1 MSARA
6 RGSFDFGLLPT
17 EGLLPA
23 AARLDELPAPKIV
36 DLLVAQEA
44 RTVTAVRGQRAAIAA
59 AAELVAGALARGGR
73 LIYVG
78 AGTSGRLGAL
88 DAAECPP
95 TFSVAPSR
103 VGAVIAGG
111 PRALTHAAEGAEDDP
126 REAELRLRRV
136 GLGPRDVLCAI
147 AASGVTP
154 FTLAALEYAHRRRSR
169 TIFVTCARPALPDRL
184 PDVVIAAPTG
194 PEVVAGST
202 RLKAGTATK
211 LVLNAI
217 STTAFVLLGK
227 TYGNLMVDVAP
238 TSAKLRD
245 RALRIVGA
253 LTGLDARAAQALLT
267 RAGGRPKV
275 AIVMHHRKVPR
286 PRAEALLAEAGGRLR
301 RVIGEVRRG

>member
-1 MSARA
+1 MRARA
-6 RGSFDFGLLPT
+6 KVEFGLLPT
-17 EGLLPA
+17 EALLPA
-23 AARLDELPAPKIV
+23 AARLDEQPAAKIV
-36 DLLVAQEA
+36 DLLTAQEA
-44 RTVTAVRGQRAAIAA
+44 RTVQAVRGQRAAIAA
-59 AAELVAGALARGGR
+59 AAELCAAALARGGR
-73 LIYVG
+73 LVYAG

-103 VGAVIAGG
+103 VCAVIAGG
-111 PRALTHAAEGAEDDP
+111 PRALTHAVEGAEDDP

-154 FTLAALEYAHRRRSR
+154 FTLAALEYARRRRSR
-169 TIFVTCARPALPDRL
+169 TIFVTCAKPPAAERL
-184 PDVVIAAPTG
+184 ADVVIAAVVG

-211 LVLNAI
+211 LILNAI
-217 STTAFVLLGK
+217 STTTFVLLGK

-238 TSAKLRD
+238 TSDKLRD
-245 RALRIVGA
+245 RARRIVGA
-253 LTGLDARAAQALLT
+253 LARLDERAAQALLT

-275 AIVMHHRKVPR
+275 ALVMHHRKVSR
-286 PRAEALLAEAGGRLR
+286 AKAEALLAEAGGRLR
-301 RVIGEVRRG
+301 RVIGEVRRA